1 MKDESVAEA
10 YLALLRH
17 HGIDFLYM
25 GAGTDTAPVVEAYA
39 RLQAEVDAD
48 VGDAQDAAA
57 RFPEPVIAV
66 HENLAVGMAHGHTMV
81 SGRPQAVM
89 LHVSVGA
96 ANAVCAIMNA
106 ARSQVPMLFTAGRTP
121 LFEAGPLGARSQEIH
136 WAQEMFDQAGMLRE
150 LVKWD
155 YELRDGVQL
164 RDVVERALSVAMTH
178 PRGPVYLSLPR
189 EVLAKAME
197 SAQPPRALAVPL
209 APHPDPAGVER
220 LAEQLH
226 RARFPVIVCTA
237 SGADPATV
245 AALQR
250 LCETFGIG
258 VVEANGRFVNFPTRH
273 PLHLG
278 RKLADLKAHADAY
291 LFLESDV
298 PWLPATGGPPA
309 SAFVAHAATD
319 PGFAGYPMRSFRS
332 DLSLTTSVRGLLP
345 ALAAALEGR
354 RGGEAS
360 AHEDRRRSIEAV
372 GEELRAKRGAARDAA
387 MDGPITKAFLS
398 HCIDVFKP
406 ADAMVVNEYSLQR
419 DWVDFD
425 LPGTY
430 FGIPPSAGLG
440 WGFPAALGAQQA
452 APGRMVIG
460 VFGDGAYLFANPAA
474 CHQAAEMHGLPV
486 LTIVFNNQG
495 WAAVQSA
502 ALAIYPDAHAAAQV
516 RQGRKAPLVSIAPVP
531 DFERYVEASRGHG
544 ERVTTRDA
552 LLPALHRAA
561 EAVRS
566 GRQALVNVMGV

>member
-1 MKDESVAEA
+1 VAGESVAEA

-39 RLQAEVDAD
+39 RLQAEA
-48 VGDAQDAAA
+48 GDAEDAAG
-57 RFPEPVIAV
+57 RYPEPVIAV

-89 LHVSVGA
+89 LHVSVGT

-121 LFEAGPLGARSQEIH
+121 LFEGGRHGARSQGIH
-136 WAQEMFDQAGMLRE
+136 WAQEMYDQAGMLRE

-164 RDVVERALSVAMTH
+164 GDVVERALSITMTE

-189 EVLAKAME
+189 EVLAQPMQG
-197 SAQPPRALAVPL
+197 AQPPRALAVPL
-209 APHPDPAGVER
+209 APHPDPAGVAR
-220 LAEQLH
+220 LAEQLDS
-226 RARFPVIVCTA
+226 ARFPVIVCTG

-245 AALQR
+245 AALQQ

-258 VVEANGRFVNFPTRH
+258 VAETGGRFVNFPTRH

-278 RKLADLKAHADAY
+278 YKPADLKAHADAY

-298 PWLPATGGPPA
+298 PWLPASGEPPA
-309 SAFVAHAATD
+309 SAFVAHAGTD

-345 ALAAALEGR
+345 ALAAALAAR
-354 RGGEAS
+354 RGGQAS
-360 AHEDRRRSIEAV
+360 SHEDRRRAIEAV
-372 GEELRAKRGAARDAA
+372 ADELRAKRSATRDTAAE
-387 MDGPITKAFLS
+387 GPITKAFLS
-398 HCIDVFKP
+398 QCIDAFKP
-406 ADAMVVNEYSLQR
+406 ADAIVVNEYSLQR
-419 DWVDFD
+419 DWVEFEQA
-425 LPGTY
+425 GTY

-486 LTIVFNNQG
+486 LTVVFNNEG
-495 WAAVQSA
+495 WGAVQSA

-516 RQGRKAPLVSIAPVP
+516 KRGRKPPLVSTAPVP
-531 DFERYVEASRGHG
+531 DFERYVEASRGYG
-544 ERVTTRDA
+544 ERVTKRDE

-566 GRQALVNVMGV
+566 GRQALLNVMGA